1 VRAYVVGKPWAP
13 RPAARRVDAADYRLV
28 RTPDHGQRTA
38 VQADMYSSMASVSPV
53 SRMREN
59 KEPTSGLEPLP

>member
-1 VRAYVVGKPWAP
+1 MGTTTGGSQSGHSGLSP
-13 RPAARRVDAADYRLV
+13 RPDALITVSDPLYR
-28 RTPDHGQRTA
+28 
-38 VQADMYSSMASVSPV
+38 QADMYSTSTASVSPV

>member
-1 VRAYVVGKPWAP
+1 M
-13 RPAARRVDAADYRLV
+13 DAAGYRLV
-28 RTPDHGQRTA
+28 LILITVSGLLSR
-38 VQADMYSSMASVSPV
+38 QADMYSSSMASVSPV

>member
-1 VRAYVVGKPWAP
+1 M
-13 RPAARRVDAADYRLV
+13 DAAGYRLV
-28 RTPDHGQRTA
+28 RNLITVSGLLSR
-38 VQADMYSSMASVSPV
+38 QADMYSSSMASVSPV